1 MKFRLL
7 MCCAW
12 VLAILVAVLLAFAIL
27 CVVEPSAANKI
38 AEVLGP
44 DKLSRLVR
52 ILY

>member
-12 VLAILVAVLLAFAIL
+12 VLVILVAVLLAFAIL
-27 CVVEPSAANKI
+27 CVLEPSLADRV

-44 DKLSRLVR
+44 GKLSGLVR